1 MTETVTA
8 PFTFENP
15 VFRAYA
21 IAASLM
27 VLKMFAM
34 AWLTVYRMM
43 RVNGGY
49 RSPEDTRRS
58 LLNPNPSPTQ
68 TEPNDYVERIRRIHH
83 NDLENVP
90 AFLAAGLVF
99 VATAPS
105 AALASGLFYGYV
117 ASRVAHFAAY
127 VTARSHETRATF
139 WTIGAAIVMYMA
151 AASLAHALRG

>member
-1 MTETVTA
+1 MSVTA
-8 PFTFENP
+8 TASYTLENP

-49 RSPEDTRRS
+49 RSPEDTRKS
-58 LLNPNPSPTQ
+58 LLNPSPSPTQ
-68 TEPNDYVERIRRIHH
+68 TDPNDYVERIRRIHH

-90 AFLAAGLVF
+90 AFLAAGLIF

-117 ASRVAHFAAY
+117 ASRLAHFAAY

-139 WTIGAAIVMYMA
+139 WTIGALIVMYMA
-151 AASLAHALRG
+151 AASLVHALQS